1 MKNLSGFNFHFTVS
15 VMNSKFYPL
24 LQNFNYITILF
35 LFVRDL
41 SKNSL
46 GLAADQAMIRI
57 AVTFELL
64 DLQTYLC

>member
-1 MKNLSGFNFHFTVS
+1 MKNLSGFNFNFTVS

-46 GLAADQAMIRI
+46 RLAADQAMIRT
-57 AVTFELL
+57 AVTFELS
-64 DLQTYLC
+64 DLQAYLC